1 VSFPA
6 IFIDASKV
14 GPAGAVTATGTGT
27 GASGRLARLTIGHRL
42 GRLLA
47 ADDRGA
53 LVTAGAQR
61 RDGRPADLTGAAVSN
76 TWNPVSSFLAC
87 LPVR

>member
-1 VSFPA
+1 
-6 IFIDASKV
+6 
-14 GPAGAVTATGTGT
+14 VTAAGTGT

-53 LVTAGAQR
+53 LMTAGRSAAMAA
-61 RDGRPADLTGAAVSN
+61 RPI
-76 TWNPVSSFLAC
+76 
-87 LPVR
+87 